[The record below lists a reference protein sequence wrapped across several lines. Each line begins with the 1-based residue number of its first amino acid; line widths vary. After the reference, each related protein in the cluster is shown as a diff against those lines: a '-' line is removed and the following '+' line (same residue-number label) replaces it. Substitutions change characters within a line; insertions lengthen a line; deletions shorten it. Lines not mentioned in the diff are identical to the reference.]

1 MTTSANHSI
10 MVHPTTPT
18 ISHVTIANPHP
29 GDNAPHTMYR
39 TPSHFSGDG
48 GPGVIYPEG
57 MRLSRALTPGGNPVD
72 TSQPALP
79 NYHRALGDPAPVGLI
94 PLSSGTLLISLYNVQ
109 TRGITTPNI
118 ILGLAL
124 GFSGIVQ
131 TIAGI
136 LEWAS
141 GNTFAAVALT
151 SYGGFWFS
159 FAVLYIPQFEVT
171 ASYAS
176 DISMLANGIGLYLVM
191 WGILTFLFL
200 LASLRSSV
208 ALISLFLMLDLSFW
222 LTAAGYLSQNEKIL
236 KAGGGFGIAAA
247 FCGFYVAL
255 ASLLSGHTSFFL
267 VPTGDLRPGSSHKR
281 T

>member
-10 MVHPTTPT
+10 MMHPTTPT
-18 ISHVTIANPHP
+18 ISHVTIADPLP
-29 GDNAPHTMYR
+29 GHNAPHIMYR
-39 TPSHFSGDG
+39 TLSHVSGDT
-48 GPGVIYPEG
+48 GPGVVYPG
-57 MRLSRALTPGGNPVD
+57 MRLSRALTPGGTPVD

-79 NYHRALGDPAPVGLI
+79 NYHRALGDPASIGFI
-94 PLSSGTLLISLYNVQ
+94 SLSAGTLLISLYNVQ
-109 TRGITTPNI
+109 TRGITTPSV

-124 GFSGIVQ
+124 GFSSIVQ

-141 GNTFAAVALT
+141 GNTFAAIAFT

-176 DISMLANGIGLYLVM
+176 DISMLANGIGPYLVM
-191 WGILTFLFL
+191 WGIITFLFL
-200 LASLRSSV
+200 LASLRSSI

-236 KAGGGFGIAAA
+236 KGGGGFGIAAA
-247 FCGFYVAL
+247 FCGFYAAL
-255 ASLLSGHTSFFL
+255 ATLLSGHTSFFL
-267 VPTGDLRPGSSHKR
+267 VPTGDLRPELPHKR
-281 T
+281 A

>member
-141 GNTFAAVALT
+141 GNTFAV
-151 SYGGFWFS
+151 SFWFS
-159 FAVLYIPQFEVT
+159 IAPMLFAH
-171 ASYAS
+171 
-176 DISMLANGIGLYLVM
+176 
-191 WGILTFLFL
+191 W
-200 LASLRSSV
+200 SS
-208 ALISLFLMLDLSFW
+208 
-222 LTAAGYLSQNEKIL
+222 
-236 KAGGGFGIAAA
+236 
-247 FCGFYVAL
+247 
-255 ASLLSGHTSFFL
+255 
-267 VPTGDLRPGSSHKR
+267 GSSFNFIWWLLVQKINSSLHSPV
-281 T
+281 